1 MTRRRENEKGIALL
15 VTLLILVLVVALV
28 HEVFRIG
35 AQSAQTGAYGRDSIR
50 CVLLA
55 EGGTGAARIVLR
67 IDARDNRYDTLDE
80 IWSRAA
86 LPITL
91 GDGEVRVAI
100 EDEERKIDLNKIM
113 GQQGNVPVD
122 QRLAVFQ
129 RLLDTL
135 GIDRAVADAVVD
147 WLDNDE
153 NPLVGG
159 AESAYYLG
167 LPSPYRA
174 KNDLFDTIGELRLVR
189 GVTDEVFEKL
199 LPFVTVSS
207 SGMVN
212 INTAPKE
219 VLISLSAG
227 SDFAGGG
234 AIDATTADAI
244 IEYRKDHPFTDKNQ
258 FRNVSPLLRDL
269 FNSSVL
275 FQNLL
280 GVQSTYFHVRSSG
293 DVGGTVRT
301 IDAIGNRA
309 GNEIQWRFWRIE

>member
-50 CVLLA
+50 CLLLA

-67 IDARDNRYDTLDE
+67 IDARDNQYDTLDE

-91 GDGEVRVAI
+91 GEGEVSVTI
-100 EDEERKIDLNKIM
+100 EDEERKIDLNRLM
-113 GQQGNVPVD
+113 LPNGNAPD
-122 QRLAVFQ
+122 ERRLAVFQ

-135 GIDRAVADAVVD
+135 GIDRAIADAVVD

-153 NPLVGG
+153 NPRVGG
-159 AESAYYLG
+159 AESSYYLG
-167 LPSPYRA
+167 LPNPYRA

-189 GVTDEVFEKL
+189 GVTADVFEKL

-219 VLISLSAG
+219 VLMSLSAG
-227 SDFAGGG
+227 KDLAEGG
-234 AIDATTADAI
+234 AIDSKTADEI
-244 IEYRKDHPFTDKNQ
+244 IAYRVDHPFTVASQ
-258 FRNVSPLLRDL
+258 IGNVSPFLRDL
-269 FNSSVL
+269 YARTLIREILDVR
-275 FQNLL
+275 
-280 GVQSTYFHVRSSG
+280 STYFHVRSSG

-301 IDAIGNRA
+301 IDAIGIRA
-309 GNEIQWRFWRIE
+309 GNELQWRFWRIE

>member
-28 HEVFRIG
+28 HEIFRIG
-35 AQSAQTGAYGRDSIR
+35 AQSAQSGAYGRDSIR
-50 CVLLA
+50 CILLA

-67 IDARDNRYDTLDE
+67 IDARDNQYDTLDE

-91 GDGEVRVAI
+91 GDGEVRVTL
-100 EDEERKIDLNKIM
+100 EDEERKIDLNRIM
-113 GQQGNVPVD
+113 LPNGNAPD
-122 QRLAVFQ
+122 ERRLAVFQ

-135 GIDRAVADAVVD
+135 GIERTVADAVVD

-153 NPLVGG
+153 NPRVAG
-159 AESAYYLG
+159 AESSYYNG
-167 LPSPYRA
+167 LPNPYRA

-189 GVTDEVFEKL
+189 GVTAEIYEKL

-212 INTAPKE
+212 LNTAPKE
-219 VLISLSAG
+219 VLMSLSAG
-227 SDFAGGG
+227 IDLAEAGP
-234 AIDATTADAI
+234 IDAKTADEI
-244 IEYRKDHPFTDKNQ
+244 IAYRQDHPFTTASQ
-258 FRNVSPLLRDL
+258 IGNVSPYLRDL
-269 FNSSVL
+269 YARTLIRNIVD
-275 FQNLL
+275 
-280 GVQSTYFHVRSSG
+280 VRSTFFHVRSSG

-301 IDAIGNRA
+301 IDAIGMRT

>member
-55 EGGTGAARIVLR
+55 EAGTGAARIALR
-67 IDARDNRYDTLDE
+67 VDARDNQYDTLDE

-91 GDGEVRVAI
+91 GDGEVVVTI
-100 EDEERKIDLNKIM
+100 EDEERKINLNRLMLPNGIA
-113 GQQGNVPVD
+113 PD
-122 QRLAVFQ
+122 DRRLAVFQ

-147 WLDNDE
+147 WLDSDE
-153 NPLVGG
+153 NPRVGG

-167 LPSPYRA
+167 LPNPYRA

-199 LPFVTVSS
+199 RPFVTVSS
-207 SGMVN
+207 SGLVN

-219 VLISLSAG
+219 VLMSLSAG
-227 SDFAGGG
+227 ADLTEGG
-234 AIDATTADAI
+234 AIDAKIADEI
-244 IEYRKDHPFTDKNQ
+244 LQYRTDHPFTTASQ
-258 FRNVSPLLRDL
+258 IGNVSPFLRDL
-269 FNSSVL
+269 YSRTL
-275 FQNLL
+275 IRNL
-280 GVQSTYFHVRSSG
+280 VDVRSTYFHVRSSG

-301 IDAIGNRA
+301 IDAIGIRA
-309 GNEIQWRFWRIE
+309 ENEVQWRFWRIE

>member
-15 VTLLILVLVVALV
+15 VTLLILVLVIALV

-50 CVLLA
+50 CILLA
-55 EGGTGAARIVLR
+55 EAGTGAAKIALR
-67 IDARDNRYDTLDE
+67 IDARDNQYDTLDE

-91 GDGEVRVAI
+91 GDGDVRVTI
-100 EDEERKIDLNKIM
+100 EDEERKIDLNRLM
-113 GQQGNVPVD
+113 LPNGNAPNER
-122 QRLAVFQ
+122 RLAVFQ

-153 NPLVGG
+153 NPRAGG

-167 LPSPYRA
+167 LPNPYRA

-189 GVTDEVFEKL
+189 GVTGEVFEKL
-199 LPFVTVSS
+199 RPFVTVSS
-207 SGMVN
+207 SGLVN

-219 VLISLSAG
+219 VLMSLSAG
-227 SDFAGGG
+227 ADLAEGG
-234 AIDATTADAI
+234 AIDAKTADEI
-244 IEYRKDHPFTDKNQ
+244 IQYRKDQPFTDTSQ
-258 FRNVSPLLRDL
+258 IGNVSPVLRDL
-269 FNSSVL
+269 YARTLIRSIVD
-275 FQNLL
+275 
-280 GVQSTYFHVRSSG
+280 VRSTYFHVRSSG

-301 IDAIGNRA
+301 IDAICIRM
-309 GNEIQWRFWRIE
+309 GNEVQWRFWRIE

>member
-35 AQSAQTGAYGRDSIR
+35 AQSAQSGAYGRDSIR
-50 CVLLA
+50 CILLA

-67 IDARDNRYDTLDE
+67 FDARDNQYDTLDE

-91 GDGEVRVAI
+91 GDGEVRVTL
-100 EDEERKIDLNKIM
+100 EDEERKIDLNRLM
-113 GQQGNVPVD
+113 LPNGNAPD
-122 QRLAVFQ
+122 ERRLAVFQ

-135 GIDRAVADAVVD
+135 GIERTVADAVVD

-153 NPLVGG
+153 NPRVAG
-159 AESAYYLG
+159 AESSYYNG
-167 LPSPYRA
+167 LPNPYRA

-189 GVTDEVFEKL
+189 GVTAEIYEKL

-212 INTAPKE
+212 LNTAPKE
-219 VLISLSAG
+219 VLMSLSAG
-227 SDFAGGG
+227 IDLAEAGP
-234 AIDATTADAI
+234 IDAKTADEI
-244 IEYRKDHPFTDKNQ
+244 IAYRQDHPFTTASQ
-258 FRNVSPLLRDL
+258 IGNVSPFLRDL
-269 FNSSVL
+269 YARTLIRNIVD
-275 FQNLL
+275 
-280 GVQSTYFHVRSSG
+280 VRSTFFHVRSSG

-301 IDAIGNRA
+301 IDAIGMRT

>member
-1 MTRRRENEKGIALL
+1 MTRRRDNEKGIALL
-15 VTLLILVLVVALV
+15 VTLMILVLVVALV

-35 AQSAQTGAYGRDSIR
+35 TQSAQTGAYGRDSIR

-55 EGGTGAARIVLR
+55 EGGTGAARLVLR
-67 IDARDNRYDTLDE
+67 LDARDNQYDTLDE
-80 IWSRAA
+80 FWAQGIPVS
-86 LPITL
+86 L

-100 EDEERKIDLNKIM
+100 EDEERKIDLNRLM
-113 GQQGNVPVD
+113 LPNGNAPD
-122 QRLAVFQ
+122 ERRLAVFQ

-153 NPLVGG
+153 NARVGG
-159 AESAYYLG
+159 AESSYYLG
-167 LPSPYRA
+167 LPGPYKA
-174 KNDLFDTIGELRLVR
+174 KNDLFDTVGELRLVR
-189 GVTDEVFEKL
+189 GVTDNVYGTL

-219 VLISLSAG
+219 VLMSLSAG
-227 SDFAGGG
+227 TDLAGGG
-234 AIDATTADAI
+234 AIDAKTADEI
-244 IEYRKDHPFTDKNQ
+244 IEYRKDHPFTAASQ
-258 FRNVSPLLRDL
+258 IGNVSPFLRDL
-269 FNSSVL
+269 YARTLIRNIMDVRSA
-275 FQNLL
+275 
-280 GVQSTYFHVRSSG
+280 YFHVRSSG

-301 IDAIGNRA
+301 IDAIGIRA

>member
-1 MTRRRENEKGIALL
+1 MTRRRDNEKGIALL

-35 AQSAQTGAYGRDSIR
+35 TQSAQSGAYGRDSIR
-50 CVLLA
+50 CILLA
-55 EGGTGAARIVLR
+55 EGGTGAARIALR
-67 IDARDNRYDTLDE
+67 VDARANQYDTLDE
-80 IWSRAA
+80 VWSRAA

-91 GDGEVRVAI
+91 GDGDVQVTL
-100 EDEERKIDLNKIM
+100 EDEERKINLNRIM
-113 GQQGNVPVD
+113 LPNGNAPD
-122 QRLAVFQ
+122 ERRLAVFQ

-153 NPLVGG
+153 NPRVGG
-159 AESAYYLG
+159 AESAHYLG
-167 LPSPYRA
+167 LPNPYRA

-189 GVTDEVFEKL
+189 GVTAEVFEKL

-219 VLISLSAG
+219 VLMSLSAG
-227 SDFAGGG
+227 ADLAEAG
-234 AIDATTADAI
+234 AIDAKTADEI
-244 IEYRKDHPFTDKNQ
+244 IAYREDHPFTTASQ
-258 FRNVSPLLRDL
+258 IGNVSPFLLDL
-269 FNSSVL
+269 YARTL
-275 FQNLL
+275 IRNL
-280 GVQSTYFHVRSSG
+280 VDVRSTYFHVRSSG

-301 IDAIGNRA
+301 IDAIGIRV